1 MYTGSNPSALRSQRL
16 IADALISLLE
26 EGRPFVEISATE
38 LCRRAGVSRQTF
50 YKMFGTLENVVRY
63 VMRTRCE
70 WFEALVMK
78 RAQFTYEELVEAAIL
93 FFDSQR
99 SLAEALVS
107 NNLQALV
114 QEQMQL
120 SLDVMLL
127 HYRREAPLVM
137 DDLNRSFLAGGLC
150 SMLLTR
156 MRDGDELSVKDRARR
171 FSDLV
176 TISSFACIA

>member
-1 MYTGSNPSALRSQRL
+1 
-16 IADALISLLE
+16 
-26 EGRPFVEISATE
+26 
-38 LCRRAGVSRQTF
+38 
-50 YKMFGTLENVVRY
+50 
-63 VMRTRCE
+63 
-70 WFEALVMK
+70 MK

-127 HYRREAPLVM
+127 HYRCEAPLVM
-137 DDLNRSFLAGGLC
+137 DDLNRSFLAGGPVLHAPYPN
-150 SMLLTR
+150 
-156 MRDGDELSVKDRARR
+156 ARWR
-171 FSDLV
+171 
-176 TISSFACIA
+176 